1 MFQLEPAN
9 QIDFLIKDLP
19 KELKGKGIKGV
30 APLAEMI
37 GAAYVFNDIFEKWT
51 GRRPALDPLGV
62 AVNFYEDWTG
72 ENVKNIID
80 AFSDMKDGEG
90 FDMMEETEEPEPEK
104 QKAVQNIVSN
114 IGQYVPYI
122 GGIVFDGGRIP
133 QSSVFPDGKAILR
146 AALPTDG
153 EPVDKKYLK
162 ETVLDESMNLL
173 NLGPVLGLNQI
184 RKTIGGLKTMK
195 EGGSYKQSGD
205 GEKLQFAVDTK
216 NPKTWAQAA
225 LFGKW
230 ATPGGQEYVEN
241 GFKPLSAKRT
251 EAQREM
257 QQKFGT
263 TPKDFVDT
271 FQGINK
277 AETREGKVSALKS
290 SGLTDAEKEYIYKR
304 EIFTGKTQIEDFDKM
319 RSFGLSFDQAAG
331 AQTALEGIQKKY
343 DEMLNDGL
351 KDKNTMAANE
361 KYDYIN
367 QMPIPAGQKQKMLE
381 NFAVATRWIPQD
393 ATPTL
398 MNEKYQAVS
407 GFMSI
412 NDFEVLK
419 EAVSN
424 TTWTKGVENDKSRNI
439 KATIDRYTQGMPYA
453 QKRVLYE
460 VFGVA
465 KSLR

>member
-1 MFQLEPAN
+1 
-9 QIDFLIKDLP
+9 
-19 KELKGKGIKGV
+19 
-30 APLAEMI
+30 
-37 GAAYVFNDIFEKWT
+37 
-51 GRRPALDPLGV
+51 
-62 AVNFYEDWTG
+62 
-72 ENVKNIID
+72 
-80 AFSDMKDGEG
+80 
-90 FDMMEETEEPEPEK
+90 
-104 QKAVQNIVSN
+104 
-114 IGQYVPYI
+114 
-122 GGIVFDGGRIP
+122 
-133 QSSVFPDGKAILR
+133 
-146 AALPTDG
+146 
-153 EPVDKKYLK
+153 
-162 ETVLDESMNLL
+162 
-173 NLGPVLGLNQI
+173 
-184 RKTIGGLKTMK
+184 MK
-195 EGGSYKQSGD
+195 EGGSYKQSSD

-216 NPKTWAQAA
+216 DPASWVQAA

-251 EAQREM
+251 EMQREM

-263 TPKDFVDT
+263 TPKAFVDAL
-271 FQGINK
+271 QGINK
-277 AETREGKVSALKS
+277 AETREGKFAALQS
-290 SGLTDAEKEYIYKR
+290 SGLSDAEKEYIYKR
-304 EIFTGKTQIEDFDKM
+304 EIFTGKTQLKDFDKM
-319 RSFGLSFDQAAG
+319 RSFGLSFDQAAK
-331 AQTALEGIQKKY
+331 AQTVLESIQKKY
-343 DEMLNDGL
+343 DEMLDDGL